1 MLFQGS
7 VCQAGPSWLPCVE
20 ALDFPHIP
28 YYFLLCYT
36 PVRTMSTDEQVLK
49 ILEDVQADIKGLKQG
64 QQGLA
69 AGQQALQDDM
79 TAVKAETAKIPGL
92 EQRLDHQGKLL
103 TGLTAT
109 TATLLEEQQA
119 QRVDI
124 RTLHTEVHESREELK
139 GEIEEVKSEVRAAR
153 AEAKRDNIDLK
164 ATVVKRF
171 QSDERRI
178 TNIEEHEGIENPE
191 KH

>member
-1 MLFQGS
+1 MSNDEKILQ
-7 VCQAGPSWLPCVE
+7 
-20 ALDFPHIP
+20 ALDE
-28 YYFLLCYT
+28 LRAN
-36 PVRTMSTDEQVLK
+36 V
-49 ILEDVQADIKGLKQG
+49 AKQG
-64 QQGLA
+64 GRLE
-69 AGQQALQDDM
+69 ALQDDV
-79 TAVKAETAKIPGL
+79 TAIKSETAKIPAI

-109 TATLLEEQQA
+109 TATVLEEQHA
-119 QRVDI
+119 QRSDI

-139 GEIEEVKSEVRAAR
+139 GEIRAAR
-153 AEAKRDNIDLK
+153 AEAKRDNMDLK

>member
-1 MLFQGS
+1 MSNDEKILQ
-7 VCQAGPSWLPCVE
+7 
-20 ALDFPHIP
+20 ALDE
-28 YYFLLCYT
+28 LRAN
-36 PVRTMSTDEQVLK
+36 V
-49 ILEDVQADIKGLKQG
+49 AKQG
-64 QQGLA
+64 GRLE
-69 AGQQALQDDM
+69 ALQDDV
-79 TAVKAETAKIPGL
+79 TAVKSETGKIPAI

-109 TATLLEEQQA
+109 TATVLEEQHA
-119 QRVDI
+119 QRSDI
-124 RTLHTEVHESREELK
+124 RSLHTEVHESREKLK
-139 GEIEEVKSEVRAAR
+139 GEIRAAR
-153 AEAKRDNIDLK
+153 AEAKRDNMDLK

>member
-1 MLFQGS
+1 
-7 VCQAGPSWLPCVE
+7 
-20 ALDFPHIP
+20 
-28 YYFLLCYT
+28 
-36 PVRTMSTDEQVLK
+36 
-49 ILEDVQADIKGLKQG
+49 
-64 QQGLA
+64 
-69 AGQQALQDDM
+69 M
-79 TAVKAETAKIPGL
+79 TAVKVETAKIPGL

-109 TATLLEEQQA
+109 TATVLEEQQA

-139 GEIEEVKSEVRAAR
+139 GEIRAAR
-153 AEAKRDNIDLK
+153 AEAKRDNMDLK